1 MESSRTPL
9 LFLTIQVP
17 VEPAR
22 SSLSVEEH
30 FRKYLSPPGDSS
42 FALQNLEVE
51 VSPSPGGLDPAASS
65 FSRESSIF
73 IPPSILKDL
82 RRNLYARAAEEL
94 SSRKQQFLDQIIQ
107 EKPYEASAVPEMVPA
122 LSRAPVP
129 RAALP
134 EGVSGLPFLVDQDL
148 EPESFDRFRKGD
160 TLYLP
165 LCPVLFHPEPYW
177 KAVKE
182 RVNQALE
189 QNPQQKISI
198 GLGNPGHIALVD
210 DFKEEE
216 RVSFFIDYGLYVA
229 NRFTVQAIRELV
241 PRLTYFYPW
250 VEEEDVKEFHLPY
263 YFTGLCC
270 PVKLLYP
277 LHLKQRKQYF
287 LLRSSGYRC
296 LSELLSI
303 TSGDHIYLTTITFR
317 ISSIPGPTTRMK

>member
-1 MESSRTPL
+1 
-9 LFLTIQVP
+9 
-17 VEPAR
+17 
-22 SSLSVEEH
+22 
-30 FRKYLSPPGDSS
+30 
-42 FALQNLEVE
+42 LQNLEVE